1 MGLNK
6 NSRIGSFLISIAA
19 RLSRWV
25 MLVVGRTWKIEIVAA
40 ISGKEV
46 ADLEPGLDLV
56 ADLGIDSPKALQM
69 LLDLEDALGI
79 EISDEDAAKMDSVGD
94 VLDYLG
100 SLA

>member
-1 MGLNK
+1 MDMKQKAL
-6 NSRIGSFLISIAA
+6 
-19 RLSRWV
+19 
-25 MLVVGRTWKIEIVAA
+25 EIVSK
-40 ISGKEV
+40 ISGMDV
-46 ADLEPGLDLV
+46 AKLEPKLDLV